1 MPELGAVADTL
12 FIPMLGRIYAS
23 EYCKS
28 ILTDEKALSIKDK
41 LPKNQLERGRQT
53 QYYLIA
59 SAARS
64 ANMDRTIRDFLA
76 RKPDGVIVQLGCGLE
91 TTFYRNDNGRTR
103 WYEVDLPN
111 VIAYR
116 RTLLPEQKREIYLAG
131 DAFDDGW
138 FKRVRTDV
146 PDAPLL
152 VTASGLFHYFQED
165 QVLSLLRMLS
175 QYGNIEV
182 VFDAVSQKGLAMMQK
197 KYMKEMGHSEAQ
209 MFFSVDRAARLAEQI
224 GPHAFVLAA
233 KPYYLNIDKSGLKF
247 FTKISMI
254 VSDHFHMVKMIHLK
268 FERA

>member
-1 MPELGAVADTL
+1 
-12 FIPMLGRIYAS
+12 
-23 EYCKS
+23 
-28 ILTDEKALSIKDK
+28 
-41 LPKNQLERGRQT
+41 
-53 QYYLIA
+53 
-59 SAARS
+59 
-64 ANMDRTIRDFLA
+64 MDRTIRDFLA

-197 KYMKEMGHSEAQ
+197 
-209 MFFSVDRAARLAEQI
+209 
-224 GPHAFVLAA
+224 
-233 KPYYLNIDKSGLKF
+233 NI
-247 FTKISMI
+247 
-254 VSDHFHMVKMIHLK
+254 
-268 FERA
+268 